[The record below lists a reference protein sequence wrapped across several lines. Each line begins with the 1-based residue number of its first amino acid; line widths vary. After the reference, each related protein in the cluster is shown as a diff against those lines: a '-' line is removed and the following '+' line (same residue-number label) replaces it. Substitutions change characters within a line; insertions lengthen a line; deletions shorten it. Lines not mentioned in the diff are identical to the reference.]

1 MALEDFSGRGAE
13 VEGSTLAGGLQ
24 TLMTLLELHGSKS
37 LEIVHFVH
45 TNTVVTQYWNVYF
58 AGIMGSGGI

>member
-1 MALEDFSGRGAE
+1 